1 MSLSE
6 ELLALF
12 GKNVTHDAQGINA
25 RMHFFGS
32 VPADENTHSQSHLTD
47 IPALRPKVV
56 ALVSMN
62 GGVGR
67 STLATALSS
76 GLQRHGESVVALDLD
91 PQNALHHHFGV
102 SAALPGIGRTS
113 LEHGQ
118 WSPLQQLGFAGCQVI
133 TFGDIDIQQQE
144 NLERWLKHEPTWL
157 AQRLASLGLSERQTV
172 IIDTPAGNNVYF
184 HQALNVADVVLVI
197 VQADA
202 ACLGTLDH
210 LDVLLAPH
218 LEGQNPPA
226 VQVVVN
232 QVDESNPFSL
242 DMVEAFK
249 QRLGKAP
256 LEVHRDM
263 AINEALAFAADPLD
277 NVAKRLASDDINEI
291 CRVLKAPKATA

>member
-6 ELLALF
+6 ELLTLF
-12 GKNVTHDAQGINA
+12 GKNVSHDADGINA

-32 VPADENTHSQSHLTD
+32 VPANENTHPQSTH
-47 IPALRPKVV
+47 PVALRPKVV
-56 ALVSMN
+56 ALVSIN

-102 SAALPGIGRTS
+102 SGALPGIGRTS

-133 TFGDIDIQQQE
+133 TFGDIDIEQQE
-144 NLERWLKHEPTWL
+144 NLERWLKHEPSWL
-157 AQRLASLGLSERQTV
+157 AQRLAALGLSERQTV

-184 HQALNVADVVLVI
+184 HQALSVADVVLVI
-197 VQADA
+197 AQADA

-210 LDVLLAPH
+210 LDGLLAPH
-218 LEGQNPPA
+218 LEGERPP
-226 VQVVVN
+226 VVHVVVN
-232 QVDESNPFSL
+232 QVDESNAFSL
-242 DMVEAFK
+242 DMLEAFK
-249 QRLGKAP
+249 QRLGTAP

-277 NVAKRLASDDINEI
+277 SATKRLAGDDINEI
-291 CRVLKAPKATA
+291 CRVLKAPKRTV

>member
-6 ELLALF
+6 ELLTLF
-12 GKNVTHDAQGINA
+12 GKNVSHDADGINA

-32 VPADENTHSQSHLTD
+32 VPANENIHPQSTHQ
-47 IPALRPKVV
+47 IALRPKVV
-56 ALVSMN
+56 ALVSIN

-102 SAALPGIGRTS
+102 SGTLPGIGRTS

-118 WSPLQQLGFAGCQVI
+118 WNPLQQLGFAGCQVI
-133 TFGDIDIQQQE
+133 TFGDIDIEQQE
-144 NLERWLKHEPTWL
+144 NLERWLKHEPSWL
-157 AQRLASLGLSERQTV
+157 AQRLAALGLSERQTV

-184 HQALNVADVVLVI
+184 HQALSVADVVLVI
-197 VQADA
+197 AQADA

-210 LDVLLAPH
+210 LDGLLAPH
-218 LEGQNPPA
+218 LEGKRPP
-226 VQVVVN
+226 VVHVVVN
-232 QVDESNPFSL
+232 QVDESNAFSL
-242 DMVEAFK
+242 DMLEAFK

-277 NVAKRLASDDINEI
+277 NATKRLAGDDINEI
-291 CRVLKAPKATA
+291 CRVLKAPKRTA

>member
-1 MSLSE
+1 MSLSKE
-6 ELLALF
+6 ILALF
-12 GKNVTHDAQGINA
+12 GKDVTHDADGINA

-32 VPADENTHSQSHLTD
+32 VPDESIYQQPLNA
-47 IPALRPKVV
+47 PELRPKIV
-56 ALVSMN
+56 ALVSIN

-67 STLATALSS
+67 STLVTALSS
-76 GLQRHGESVVALDLD
+76 GLQRLGESVVALDLDLD

-102 SAALPGIGRTS
+102 SSTLPGIGRTS

-118 WSPLQQLGFAGCQVI
+118 WAPLQQLGFAGCQVM

-144 NLERWLKHEPTWL
+144 SLERWLKQEPGWL
-157 AQRLASLGLSERQTV
+157 AQRLGCLGLSERHTV

-184 HQALNVADVVLVI
+184 HQALSVADVVLVI

-210 LDVLLAPH
+210 LDLLLAPH
-218 LEGQNPPA
+218 LEGERPPV
-226 VQVVVN
+226 VQVVIN

-249 QRLGKAP
+249 HRLGKEP

-263 AINEALAFAADPLD
+263 AINEALAYSSDPLD
-277 NVAKRLASDDINEI
+277 NVAKRLASDDINEV
-291 CRVLKAPKATA
+291 CLWLKAPKQTA